1 MRLKTVLAGVLAVWV
16 QAALAATEVRLAVH
30 DSYDLPKET
39 ITAFESANDAKV
51 VILKMGDGNAM
62 LNRLILTRNEGG
74 VADAVYGLDNNTVAK
89 AHAAG
94 ILAARQPASARTV
107 VQLPHALA
115 VDYGFVTLNYDK
127 KWFAEKK
134 LPLPKTLADLAQPAY
149 RNLLVMPNPATST
162 PGLAFLLANIRGLGE
177 EGAKRRESNARLVG
191 RVLQRIHAQRRRAA
205 ADGGLCQQ
213 PGGGSVL
220 QRRQADAAEHGAAVP
235 ARRQLSAN

>member
-1 MRLKTVLAGVLAVWV
+1 MRLKTVLAGVLAFWV

-89 AHAAG
+89 AHSAG
-94 ILAARQPASARTV
+94 ILAAKQPASARTV

-149 RNLLVMPNPATST
+149 RNLLVMPNPE
-162 PGLAFLLANIRGLGE
+162 I
-177 EGAKRRESNARLVG
+177 G
-191 RVLQRIHAQRRRAA
+191 RAHV
-205 ADGGLCQQ
+205 
-213 PGGGSVL
+213 
-220 QRRQADAAEHGAAVP
+220 
-235 ARRQLSAN
+235 

>member
-94 ILAARQPASARTV
+94 ILADKKTASARTV
-107 VQLPHALA
+107 VQQQHAHD
-115 VDYGFVTLNYDK
+115 VDYCVLTLNY
-127 KWFAEKK
+127 
-134 LPLPKTLADLAQPAY
+134 
-149 RNLLVMPNPATST
+149 
-162 PGLAFLLANIRGLGE
+162 
-177 EGAKRRESNARLVG
+177 
-191 RVLQRIHAQRRRAA
+191 
-205 ADGGLCQQ
+205 
-213 PGGGSVL
+213 
-220 QRRQADAAEHGAAVP
+220 
-235 ARRQLSAN
+235 

>member
-94 ILAARQPASARTV
+94 ILAAKQPASARTV

-134 LPLPKTLADLAQPAY
+134 LPLPKTAAWRSKWRRDTRNVITSSKANSCDYNAFKQPAICVLLDLT
-149 RNLLVMPNPATST
+149 NLRATPNALHARDWPKSALESRHHRQTA
-162 PGLAFLLANIRGLGE
+162 PPRAN
-177 EGAKRRESNARLVG
+177 A
-191 RVLQRIHAQRRRAA
+191 
-205 ADGGLCQQ
+205 
-213 PGGGSVL
+213 
-220 QRRQADAAEHGAAVP
+220 GAARHCP
-235 ARRQLSAN
+235 NSPD